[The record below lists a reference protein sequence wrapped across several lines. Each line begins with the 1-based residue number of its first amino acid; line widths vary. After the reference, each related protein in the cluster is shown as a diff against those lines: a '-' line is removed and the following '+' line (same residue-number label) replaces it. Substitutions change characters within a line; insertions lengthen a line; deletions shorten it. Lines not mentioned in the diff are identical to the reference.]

1 MTSTVNFYEYAFF
14 LEAWSLLAFA
24 RILLL
29 FIPFKKIVPLLG
41 KVTDKDGDPIL
52 PEYNCTV
59 PQKISTAILR
69 GSRYTPWRAKCFEQ
83 ALAAKMMLKRRG
95 FVSIVYFGVRKTLD
109 NKELLAHAW
118 LISNSV
124 IVTGGGKIDQYTVL
138 SSFEG

>member
-1 MTSTVNFYEYAFF
+1 
-14 LEAWSLLAFA
+14 
-24 RILLL
+24 
-29 FIPFKKIVPLLG
+29 
-41 KVTDKDGDPIL
+41 
-52 PEYNCTV
+52 
-59 PQKISTAILR
+59 
-69 GSRYTPWRAKCFEQ
+69 
-83 ALAAKMMLKRRG
+83 MMLKRRG